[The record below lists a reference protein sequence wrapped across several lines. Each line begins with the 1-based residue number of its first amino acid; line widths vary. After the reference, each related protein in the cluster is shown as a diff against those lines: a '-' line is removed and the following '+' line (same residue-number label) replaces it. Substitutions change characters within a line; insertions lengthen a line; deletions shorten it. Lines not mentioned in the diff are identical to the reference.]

1 MRSEFAHKNMRKR
14 FVDEWI
20 IWMKL
25 HVFSINQ
32 FCVCIYSKFRLIWRR
47 KLYWSENLTGGL
59 GQLGIE
65 CAKLLRSRYGSQS
78 VILSDI
84 VKPSD
89 EIMEN
94 GPYIFCDI
102 LDFKVNSIVFKN

>member
-1 MRSEFAHKNMRKR
+1 MNYLNEVHVVLIKYLICI
-14 FVDEWI
+14 FVVI
-20 IWMKL
+20 KIC
-25 HVFSINQ
+25 F
-32 FCVCIYSKFRLIWRR
+32 
-47 KLYWSENLTGGL
+47 TGGL

-65 CAKLLRSRYGSQS
+65 CAKLLRTRYGNES

-89 EIMEN
+89 DIMEN

-102 LDFKVNSIVFKN
+102 LDFKVTAICCEYWT

>member
-1 MRSEFAHKNMRKR
+1 M
-14 FVDEWI
+14 
-20 IWMKL
+20 
-25 HVFSINQ
+25 
-32 FCVCIYSKFRLIWRR
+32 
-47 KLYWSENLTGGL
+47 ENLTGGL

-65 CAKLLRSRYGSQS
+65 CAKLLRSRYGSES

-84 VKPSD
+84 VKPND

-102 LDFKVNSIVFKN
+102 LDFKVKEKKIGKSCTHTRVDVSKINIFFIS